1 MRGKP
6 DGIGV
11 ESSLSTP
18 PLEVWKL
25 FASELL
31 KRGRNMENFATV
43 SGKAGTEAEFL
54 YRSHGCWKGYLA
66 YSQVGFSISRGIY
79 IKIS

>member
-11 ESSLSTP
+11 DSSLSTP

-31 KRGRNMENFATV
+31 KRGRNMGISPPFRESRNRD
-43 SGKAGTEAEFL
+43 GI
-54 YRSHGCWKGYLA
+54 
-66 YSQVGFSISRGIY
+66 SIQ
-79 IKIS
+79 

>member
-11 ESSLSTP
+11 DSNLSTP

-31 KRGRNMENFATV
+31 KRGRNMGDFATV

-54 YRSHGCWKGYLA
+54 YRSHGF
-66 YSQVGFSISRGIY
+66 VGKDIWHILRSDSV
-79 IKIS
+79 